1 MQNYEKVTTKAIM
14 SVLEYFVSVNRTKY
28 NAFLH
33 LPWAFFCIYWNKF
46 LETQFNMK
54 LSNFYSD

>member
-33 LPWAFFCIYWNKF
+33 LP
-46 LETQFNMK
+46 
-54 LSNFYSD
+54 